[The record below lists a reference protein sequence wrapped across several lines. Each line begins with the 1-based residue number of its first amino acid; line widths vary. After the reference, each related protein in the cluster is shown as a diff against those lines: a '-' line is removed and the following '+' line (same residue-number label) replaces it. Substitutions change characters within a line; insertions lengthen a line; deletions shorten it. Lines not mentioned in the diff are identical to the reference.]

1 MPRKQSFFLINWSFL
16 SCKIR
21 VITLSISGASL
32 TSRQPVQS
40 HRPHAFGAQ
49 CFLVAVLKF
58 LTMSSLN
65 LCLISDIQRE
75 HGLQPRWRSSHP
87 PFLPSPSKQ
96 QLLFS
101 TQHHAEPWGGVLGA
115 CEGLL
120 VSTHPV
126 GILMLQGAHQMAN
139 FKRRKKNTMTGGE
152 KGTVKEKGKL
162 LPCFLNKGFA
172 FSFCT
177 RLHKLYRWPC
187 QLHIIMVGLQDI
199 MYITTENI
207 TWPKV
212 KAH

>member
-40 HRPHAFGAQ
+40 HRPHVFGAQ

-87 PFLPSPSKQ
+87 
-96 QLLFS
+96 LFCLHPANS
-101 TQHHAEPWGGVLGA
+101 SCYFPPNTMQSHGVESWVPVRVCWYPLT
-115 CEGLL
+115 LL
-120 VSTHPV
+120 VSSCFREHIRWQ
-126 GILMLQGAHQMAN
+126 ILKGERKTPWQVERKGLWKKKESFFLAFWIRGSHFHSAPGSTNYIDGPAN
-139 FKRRKKNTMTGGE
+139 
-152 KGTVKEKGKL
+152 
-162 LPCFLNKGFA
+162 
-172 FSFCT
+172 
-177 RLHKLYRWPC
+177 
-187 QLHIIMVGLQDI
+187 
-199 MYITTENI
+199 YI
-207 TWPKV
+207 
-212 KAH
+212 